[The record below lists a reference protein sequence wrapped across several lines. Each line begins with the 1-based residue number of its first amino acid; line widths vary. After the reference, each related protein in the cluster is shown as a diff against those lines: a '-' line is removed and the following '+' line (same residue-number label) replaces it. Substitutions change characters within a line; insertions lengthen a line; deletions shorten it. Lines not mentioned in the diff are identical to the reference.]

1 MKIGFDR
8 NVEEI
13 QLFGKTLKI
22 ASLTIN
28 DLIAL
33 DLINGEGLNLQPGH
47 LNIHKM
53 LVAITYAL
61 SINYEI
67 VKYTWGMN
75 PFKYFADC
83 YRKAGLKR
91 LLSYNSLKAKLTLKN
106 IIDINTA
113 IERLNSFRDEDDV
126 KKKTE

>member
-47 LNIHKM
+47 LNMHKM
-53 LVAITYAL
+53 LVAIQYAL
-61 SINYEI
+61 AINYELQ
-67 VKYTWGMN
+67 KYTWKTN
-75 PFKYFADC
+75 PFKYFIDMR
-83 YRKAGLKR
+83 RKLK
-91 LLSYNSLKAKLTLKN
+91 LKKILSYNSLKENLTLKN
-106 IIDINTA
+106 IMDMNSV
-113 IERLNSFRDEDDV
+113 IERLNMFGNEDE